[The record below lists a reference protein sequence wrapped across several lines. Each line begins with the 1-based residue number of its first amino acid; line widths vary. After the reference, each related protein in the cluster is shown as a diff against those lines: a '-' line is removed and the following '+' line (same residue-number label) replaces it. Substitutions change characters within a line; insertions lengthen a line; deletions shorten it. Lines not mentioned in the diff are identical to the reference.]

1 LYEGFL
7 FSLKHS
13 PISFFPQLPPKGK
26 ENAEFSPPIFY
37 ATCPIDDCDPLQQTL
52 IGAQRGIIR
61 EVEVGRSGIP
71 ESLSLVAARKEMMN

>member
-1 LYEGFL
+1 MYEGFL

-13 PISFFPQLPPKGK
+13 PISFFSPLPPKGK
-26 ENAEFSPPIFY
+26 ENAEFSPPIFS

-61 EVEVGRSGIP
+61 EVEVGSSGIP
-71 ESLSLVAARKEMMN
+71 ESLDVVEACKEMMN